1 MFYIFINKTL
11 FMKKLFNFKSIQ
23 FFCFTLLALFVQT
36 FIYAQ
41 DSTGTTRVTTTT
53 HTETQTWYMEPWVW
67 VVGGAVFILI
77 LVALARSGKSTDRTI
92 ITKTTTTRDSDV

>member
-1 MFYIFINKTL
+1 
-11 FMKKLFNFKSIQ
+11 MKKSFNLGSIRLF
-23 FFCFTLLALFVQT
+23 CLMLMALFIQT
-36 FIYAQ
+36 FLYAQ
-41 DSTGTTRVTTTT
+41 DSAGTTTITTTT

-67 VVGGAVFILI
+67 VVGGAVFVLI

>member
-1 MFYIFINKTL
+1 
-11 FMKKLFNFKSIQ
+11 MKKSFNLKSIQ
-23 FFCFTLLALFVQT
+23 MFCLTLLALFIQT
-36 FIYAQ
+36 IIFAQ
-41 DSTGTTRVTTTT
+41 DSTSSTRVTTTT

-92 ITKTTTTRDSDV
+92 VSKTTNTTDRVV